1 MQQEAMAAGHA
12 LPDAVSRAPEWGG
25 LKFGLGGD
33 LYLVVELADV
43 VDVMDCPAITPVPG
57 TQPWIM
63 GVCNVR
69 GRPFSVVDL
78 GLFLG
83 VSPRASPRE
92 GKLLVVDH
100 EDLDCTL
107 HVPRIF
113 GLSSFT
119 LARENGDGAP
129 AGELLKP
136 YVVRTLDEAGR
147 TWHVLSLQRI
157 LTDER
162 FLGVASSA

>member
-1 MQQEAMAAGHA
+1 MGLSHE
-12 LPDAVSRAPEWGG
+12 PDG
-25 LKFGLGGD
+25 LVHKLFEHHEINGQ
-33 LYLVVELADV
+33 V
-43 VDVMDCPAITPVPG
+43 T
-57 TQPWIM
+57 
-63 GVCNVR
+63 VR
-69 GRPFSVVDL
+69 GRAFSVVDL

-113 GLSSFT
+113 GLSNFT

-136 YVVRTLDEAGR
+136 YVVRTLDEADR
-147 TWHVLSLQRI
+147 TWHVLSLERI
-157 LTDER
+157 VADER
-162 FLGVASSA
+162 FLDVASSA